1 MNNVV
6 HVSEVC
12 SGMVVDVDV
21 GEGLTKALLR
31 GRHVT
36 SLANYDSNSKGGIR
50 LAYKACRLSRCYL

>member
-36 SLANYDSNSKGGIR
+36 SLANTTAPAKVGSASLTR
-50 LAYKACRLSRCYL
+50 RVV